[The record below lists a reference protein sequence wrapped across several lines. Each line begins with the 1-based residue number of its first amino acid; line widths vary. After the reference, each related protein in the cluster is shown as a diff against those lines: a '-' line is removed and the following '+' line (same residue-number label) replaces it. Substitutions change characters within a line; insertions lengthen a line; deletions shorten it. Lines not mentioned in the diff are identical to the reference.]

1 MDGERP
7 LACTFLVS
15 HLPAEGGGE
24 GGGRNRVLRRRRT
37 TNLFARG
44 KGEKRDRWKTDFF
57 FDVDFDDF
65 APSLTF
71 FLPFLFSCRGN
82 IPSFFNFFVQVVFL
96 LSKKIICWLRLVE
109 KQAYITLFLY
119 VVLKTQSRNFFV
131 LYPFPKVLGLC
142 SL

>member
-1 MDGERP
+1 MVSGRLLAHFSSLIYLRKGEGREEAVIAFYAADEQPTCSRVGRGRKGTVGKPTFFSTSTLTTLRP
-7 LACTFLVS
+7 LFL
-15 HLPAEGGGE
+15 
-24 GGGRNRVLRRRRT
+24 
-37 TNLFARG
+37 
-44 KGEKRDRWKTDFF
+44 
-57 FDVDFDDF
+57 
-65 APSLTF
+65 F